1 MFFKS
6 TAEVVEVRD
15 AAAKE
20 ANQSEEEPEI
30 LTDVDKNEKIT
41 AAEAIKKLDEVKNF
55 IEVNKSDHLNM
66 TCNKLIKNVEQIK
79 PKNQNTK

>member
-66 TCNKLIKNVEQIK
+66 TCNKLIKNVEQMK

>member
-6 TAEVVEVRD
+6 TAEVMEVRD